1 MAPAKLTGAAL
12 TTLAL
17 AALAAPAAASDEF
30 EQTADIEYSRTTP
43 GGATG
48 IRALLKA
55 EDPGEVVPK
64 AASKVV
70 IYFARGTRFDTRAV
84 RRCSADSREILET
97 QGKVCRRSLV
107 GTGSTVVRIGDL
119 GGMTVRNRVYAYNT
133 RGGIIFYLKR
143 QGEIGQDLLLRGT
156 LRGRK
161 LTTEVP
167 ALPFNTTL
175 TRFAVKIRTISRRV
189 RSGRRLVRRRYV
201 STPRTCRRYW
211 TVTTRVTYEDG
222 SRESVRSRTRCKKP
236 RSRRR

>member
-1 MAPAKLTGAAL
+1 MSRTKLTGAAL
-12 TTLAL
+12 TALAL
-17 AALAAPAAASDEF
+17 AALSAPASASDAF

-48 IRALLKA
+48 LRALLEA

-64 AASKVV
+64 AATKVV

-84 RRCSADSREILET
+84 PRCGADSREILES
-97 QGKVCRRSLV
+97 QGKVCRRSRV

-119 GGMTVRNRVYAYNT
+119 GGMKVENRVHAYNT
-133 RGGIIFYLKR
+133 RGGIIFYLQR
-143 QGEIGQDLLLRGT
+143 QGEIGQDLILRGK

-167 ALPFNTTL
+167 VLPFNTTL
-175 TRFAVKIRTISRRV
+175 TRFSVKIRTISRRV
-189 RSGRRLVRRRYV
+189 RSGRRHVRRRYV
-201 STPRTCRRYW
+201 RAPRTCRRYW

-222 SRESVRSRTRCKKP
+222 SRDSVRSRTRCKRK
-236 RSRRR
+236 RGRRR